1 MQSRRNQLIKWSL
14 SGILILALGAC
25 GGGNSSSQ
33 PTAPV
38 DSDGDGVP
46 DTTDAFPNDATESVD
61 TDGDGVGD
69 NADAFPNDATE
80 TADTDSDG
88 VGDNTDNC
96 VDAANADQ
104 ADADANGSG
113 DACDA
118 MPTAYEYNS
127 SFTAGESSVS
137 YTGQTARQLLMLG
150 MVDALEALTERVGE
164 STDIETELQFFMNG
178 SGANTVNHG
187 FTVGGGETIAPGP
200 TYGDISTGK
209 NLDGKIAG
217 GNGAGGG
224 ETQKLI
230 DDEFFGWVEGLDNT
244 PLPIELVNQ
253 WISQQAAD
261 AGDGTTVT
269 VATVGDPAA
278 AVSNVN
284 INAAGVHYRQLLQK
298 FLSGA
303 VSFSQGTYDYFQSP
317 FADQL
322 NQDGTKDY
330 GEGEHNFDEAF
341 GYFGATRDY
350 GDYNPDQAAGKSDDD
365 RDGYHDTNQDGEI
378 DVRSEVVFGHAQNC
392 AKRDRG
398 SAGAANPTNL
408 MDPVFDA
415 FLAGRRILETATA
428 DQTLTTEAAAA
439 LQGHITVAS
448 KIWEQCIAATVVHYI
463 NDVTADMG
471 SFVAPNFADVSNFT
485 DLAKHWGEMK
495 GFALA
500 LQFSPASPFRD
511 GTVAGIDLDDLKQV
525 LSLMG
530 DAPVLADGSQ
540 GGQAATGTAQAAI
553 DGYLADLAAA
563 RDILEEAYGF
573 DAEVV
578 AGW

>member
-1 MQSRRNQLIKWSL
+1 MSAKPPLVKWIL
-14 SGILILALGAC
+14 STILILALGAC
-25 GGGNSSSQ
+25 GGGGGSDSNQS
-33 PTAPV
+33 AGPV

-46 DTTDAFPNDATESVD
+46 DTTDAFPNDATE
-61 TDGDGVGD
+61 
-69 NADAFPNDATE
+69 

-88 VGDNTDNC
+88 VGDNSDNC
-96 VDAANADQ
+96 INDANANQ

-118 MPTAYEYNS
+118 MPTTYEYSS
-127 SFTAGESSVS
+127 SFESGSSSVS
-137 YTGQTARQLLMLG
+137 YTGQTARHLLMLG
-150 MVDALEALTERVGE
+150 MVDALVALTERVGE
-164 STDIETELQFFMNG
+164 GTDIETELQFFMNG
-178 SGANTVNHG
+178 DGADTVNHG
-187 FTVGGGETIAPGP
+187 FDVGGGETIAPGP
-200 TYGDISTGK
+200 TYGDISSGK
-209 NLDGKIAG
+209 NLNGKIAG
-217 GNGAGGG
+217 GDGAGGG
-224 ETQKLI
+224 EAQKLI
-230 DDEFFGWVEGLDNT
+230 DDEFFGWVEGLDST

-261 AGDGTTVT
+261 ASDGTTVT
-269 VATVGDPAA
+269 VSTVGDANA

-284 INAAGVHYRQLLQK
+284 ISATGLDYRQLLQK

-303 VSFSQGTYDYFQSP
+303 ISFSQGTNDYFQSS

-322 NQDGTKDY
+322 NQDGTKIY

-350 GDYNPDQAAGKSDDD
+350 GEYTPDQAAGKSDDD
-365 RDGYHDTNQDGEI
+365 RDGYHDTNSDGEI
-378 DVRSEVVFGHAQNC
+378 DVRSEVVLGHAQNC
-392 AKRDRG
+392 GKRDRG
-398 SAGAANPTNL
+398 SASATNPTNL

-415 FLAGRRILETATA
+415 FLAGRRIMETATA
-428 DQTLTTEAAAA
+428 NQTLTAEASDA

-448 KIWEQCIAATVVHYI
+448 KIWEQCIAATVIHYI

-471 SFVAPNFADVSNFT
+471 EFVAPDFADVSNFT
-485 DLAKHWGEMK
+485 NLAKHWGEMK
-495 GFALA
+495 GFALG

-511 GTVAGIDLDDLKQV
+511 GTVSGIDLDDLKLV

-540 GGQAATGTAQAAI
+540 GGQPATGTAQAAI
-553 DGYLADLAAA
+553 DGYIADLAAA